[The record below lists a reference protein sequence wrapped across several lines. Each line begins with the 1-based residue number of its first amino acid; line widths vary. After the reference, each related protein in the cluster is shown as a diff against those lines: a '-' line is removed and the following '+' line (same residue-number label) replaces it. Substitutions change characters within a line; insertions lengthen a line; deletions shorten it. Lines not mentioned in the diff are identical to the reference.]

1 MTGLPGLGALITG
14 SGSSGLELP
23 VIGLLSV
30 KDATAAKAAV
40 ERLVAAS
47 QAAGMTV
54 VSTEV
59 DGHPTWT
66 FSGGDGS
73 SGPRSATVTL
83 TNDMLVVGMDAADV
97 AKSVTL
103 GTQGGANLAGSS
115 AFTDATADLPDA
127 RLATI
132 YVDGAAL
139 KLAAGALS
147 SVPGLESALAA
158 VPVSIAG
165 ALTVQDASIIG
176 TARAVRPEG
185 APQIVD
191 SASTLAADVPGA
203 SLAYAEAHDVGTAIS
218 ALLASVKTQ
227 PGIETFGVQVDS
239 IESLLGAKLEDLFAW
254 VGDVAVAGWTT
265 NGTPGGAVVAEV
277 TDAAAA
283 SERIKQLQAFIQL
296 ASIGGSVATTTTAYA
311 GTTITNVTVS
321 DANQDVTISF
331 ALSDTTFVL
340 GIGEDSVKAVLDVT
354 PATALAADPGYQA
367 TMKAAGPSTNSGS
380 AYVDLHGIRD
390 AIEPLVPAAER
401 TRYEQEIKPWLLP
414 FDQLGA
420 VIYQDGSTSVS
431 QTVITTQQP

>member
-1 MTGLPGLGALITG
+1 A
-14 SGSSGLELP
+14 S
-23 VIGLLSV
+23 
-30 KDATAAKAAV
+30 AAQAAV

-47 QAAGMTV
+47 ETAGMTV

-66 FSGGDGS
+66 FSGG
-73 SGPRSATVTL
+73 SGDVPRSATVTL
-83 TNDMLVVGMDAADV
+83 TNDMLVVGMDAAEV

-115 AFTDATADLPDA
+115 AYKDATADLPDA

-139 KLAAGALS
+139 KLAAGTMAAGTQTT
-147 SVPGLESALAA
+147 VPGLESALAA
-158 VPVSIAG
+158 IPVSIAG

-176 TARAVRPEG
+176 TARAVRPDG
-185 APQIVD
+185 APQILD

-203 SLAYAEAHDVGTAIS
+203 SLAYAEAHDVGAAIS
-218 ALLASVKTQ
+218 ALLASAKSQ
-227 PGIETFGVQVDS
+227 PGVDQLGLPIES
-239 IESLLGAKLEDLFAW
+239 IESLLGAKLEDLFSW
-254 VGDVAVAGWTT
+254 VGDAAVAGWTT
-265 NGTPGGAVVAEV
+265 DGTPGGAVVAEV
-277 TDAAAA
+277 IDTAAA
-283 SERIKQLQAFIQL
+283 SERIKQLQAFLQL
-296 ASIGGSVATTTTAYA
+296 ASIGGSVTTATTTYA
-311 GTTITNVTVS
+311 GTTISNVTVS

-340 GIGEDSVKAVLDVT
+340 GIGESSVKAVLDVT
-354 PATALAADPGYQA
+354 PTTALAADPGYQA

-380 AYVDLHGIRD
+380 AYVDLRGIRD

-401 TRYEQEIKPWLLP
+401 NRYEQEIKPWLLP

-420 VIYQDGSTSVS
+420 VTYQDGSTSVS

>member
-1 MTGLPGLGALITG
+1 MVTRPGRSAA
-14 SGSSGLELP
+14 
-23 VIGLLSV
+23 
-30 KDATAAKAAV
+30 ATAA
-40 ERLVAAS
+40 
-47 QAAGMTV
+47 T
-54 VSTEV
+54 
-59 DGHPTWT
+59 
-66 FSGGDGS
+66 
-73 SGPRSATVTL
+73 GPRSATVTL

-227 PGIETFGVQVDS
+227 PGIEAFGVQVDS

-265 NGTPGGAVVAEV
+265 DGTAGRRGRGRGDRRGRSVGAHQ
-277 TDAAAA
+277 AAAG
-283 SERIKQLQAFIQL
+283 LPP
-296 ASIGGSVATTTTAYA
+296 A
-311 GTTITNVTVS
+311 GEHRR
-321 DANQDVTISF
+321 
-331 ALSDTTFVL
+331 L
-340 GIGEDSVKAVLDVT
+340 GDHRHD
-354 PATALAADPGYQA
+354 
-367 TMKAAGPSTNSGS
+367 
-380 AYVDLHGIRD
+380 DLCRDDHHQRHGQRC
-390 AIEPLVPAAER
+390 R
-401 TRYEQEIKPWLLP
+401 TR
-414 FDQLGA
+414 
-420 VIYQDGSTSVS
+420 T
-431 QTVITTQQP
+431 